1 MNYNTT
7 LYIEWNYFLF
17 PVSAVNMSN
26 LLSLLVLV
34 LSFHSSFTFSASYKE
49 AFEVIGREVV
59 NFNYAWRFQAGNY
72 DIVSCPDSDFSMEF
86 NDVQCFGLFPVATAS
101 NSDDC
106 RGACCGNV
114 MCSVWQYSDYD
125 GCWIGKITDCHAP
138 DFGRVGQG
146 GRKTPAQPPPP
157 TTNERTSRD
166 YDDSTWEIVDAPHDA
181 LINGE
186 YDENSSKDQGYLP
199 KNVTWYRKHFN
210 LPADWKGKVI
220 WVYFEG
226 VFKGSNIYLNG
237 QHLHYEDSGYTSF
250 TVRLDKASS
259 IFFGDGQENDNVL
272 VVQSTPNF
280 GYSGSWYEGGGI
292 YRNTYLVAVDV
303 IHFLP
308 HGIYVATTVNGDFHP
323 HYPGDISEGDY
334 VDSVTL
340 DISMDVINND
350 NQKQKRYYQIT
361 VFDGYGRQVG
371 YTMSGPNTFNPGKS
385 KILHGSITLNN
396 AEAWSPARPYLY
408 TVKCDLWAGIV
419 TDTINITVGVRRVKW
434 DADQGFFFNDVHFT
448 WKGFNNHNNF
458 AGVGIAVPDRIN
470 LFRAQ
475 SMRAVGANSWRMS
488 HSPPIPSLLDIMDNL
503 GILVWDENREYGN
516 DSIWVSNQRNMVMRD
531 RNHPSVMAWS
541 FCNDEGCNHGDQDR
555 RIANEFRKVS
565 KEADPNRPVTANM
578 NSNFGNNLTLLID
591 VQGFSRQA
599 GHVFDDFHEK
609 FPSMPTIGSECC
621 VCVTQRGEDFP
632 DSLNFILGNFN
643 ADCNKAQTEHQLNRL
658 FVAGCMVWTLFDYYG
673 KPSFYGWPH
682 VSSSYGSIDL
692 AGFAK
697 ASAYWYRS
705 WWLYNGL
712 QKNTNGG
719 VDVPLNPPKLVNP
732 GESPTEDNPEDG
744 YLVHIVQHWEEKE
757 LESIRTIHVYTNAPY
772 AELILNGKSQG
783 VKELVWQGWAQWDD
797 ITYEAGYITAIAID
811 DKNSTVATH
820 TVLTTGEAR
829 RIQAFIDVPN
839 EDTGTGSALLLDGQ
853 DAGMVSAALIDGSG
867 KIAHGSS
874 LNVSFSIVSGPG
886 RIVGVGNGDPAC
898 HEPNQATW
906 RSAYHGLAR
915 AIVQVTEDQVTP
927 NRHRIIQID
936 RDGGKRTLIGDPT
949 ASRASLDGI
958 VVEVSAPGVGTATV
972 TIPVSTDPSDGV
984 LTTARK
990 SRQ

>member
-1 MNYNTT
+1 
-7 LYIEWNYFLF
+7 
-17 PVSAVNMSN
+17 
-26 LLSLLVLV
+26 
-34 LSFHSSFTFSASYKE
+34 
-49 AFEVIGREVV
+49 
-59 NFNYAWRFQAGNY
+59 
-72 DIVSCPDSDFSMEF
+72 
-86 NDVQCFGLFPVATAS
+86 
-101 NSDDC
+101 
-106 RGACCGNV
+106 
-114 MCSVWQYSDYD
+114 
-125 GCWIGKITDCHAP
+125 
-138 DFGRVGQG
+138 
-146 GRKTPAQPPPP
+146 
-157 TTNERTSRD
+157 
-166 YDDSTWEIVDAPHDA
+166 
-181 LINGE
+181 
-186 YDENSSKDQGYLP
+186 
-199 KNVTWYRKHFN
+199 
-210 LPADWKGKVI
+210 
-220 WVYFEG
+220 
-226 VFKGSNIYLNG
+226 
-237 QHLHYEDSGYTSF
+237 
-250 TVRLDKASS
+250 
-259 IFFGDGQENDNVL
+259 
-272 VVQSTPNF
+272 
-280 GYSGSWYEGGGI
+280 
-292 YRNTYLVAVDV
+292 
-303 IHFLP
+303 
-308 HGIYVATTVNGDFHP
+308 
-323 HYPGDISEGDY
+323 
-334 VDSVTL
+334 
-340 DISMDVINND
+340 
-350 NQKQKRYYQIT
+350 
-361 VFDGYGRQVG
+361 
-371 YTMSGPNTFNPGKS
+371 
-385 KILHGSITLNN
+385 
-396 AEAWSPARPYLY
+396 
-408 TVKCDLWAGIV
+408 
-419 TDTINITVGVRRVKW
+419 
-434 DADQGFFFNDVHFT
+434 
-448 WKGFNNHNNF
+448 
-458 AGVGIAVPDRIN
+458 
-470 LFRAQ
+470 
-475 SMRAVGANSWRMS
+475 
-488 HSPPIPSLLDIMDNL
+488 
-503 GILVWDENREYGN
+503 
-516 DSIWVSNQRNMVMRD
+516 MVMRD

-609 FPSMPTIGSECC
+609 FPSIPTIGSECC

-783 VKELVWQGWAQWDD
+783 VKELVWQDWAQWDD